1 MKYIT
6 DKLEQAMFINKHGCS
21 DLNCNTC
28 KFITGICR
36 IYKSSET
43 DPQILKDVKNYLRKE
58 KLKNIK
64 KKMLLLHLVEKK
76 KLMKCIM
83 IW

>member
-28 KFITGICR
+28 KFIIPTCR
-36 IYKSSET
+36 MYKNWGRFPET
-43 DPQILKDVKNYLRKE
+43 DPKILKSVINYIRK
-58 KLKNIK
+58 KKIK
-64 KKMLLLHLVEKK
+64 KL
-76 KLMKCIM
+76 IS
-83 IW
+83 